1 MDAADEASL
10 KELSVANGRVNS
22 AGLVQL
28 FARSDE
34 FTKYFIE
41 AGFRDDASSSPYEP
55 AGSKQMTNA
64 KGPKEG
70 TPQDSVDK

>member
-1 MDAADEASL
+1 MDAVDEASL

-28 FARSDE
+28 FGRSDE
-34 FTKYFIE
+34 FNKYFIE
-41 AGFRDDASSSPYEP
+41 AGFRDDAFSSPYEP
-55 AGSKQMTNA
+55 AGSKPITNA
-64 KGPKEG
+64 KGLKEG